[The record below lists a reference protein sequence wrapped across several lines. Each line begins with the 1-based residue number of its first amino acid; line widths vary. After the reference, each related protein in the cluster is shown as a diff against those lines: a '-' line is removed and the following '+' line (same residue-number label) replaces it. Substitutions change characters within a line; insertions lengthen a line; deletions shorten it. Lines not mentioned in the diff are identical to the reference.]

1 MSAAKH
7 SLGLIFVVLTS
18 LIQTAWA
25 EQNVAF
31 ATAAVGRN
39 GEYQRQESSER
50 NETQE
55 SRDRDE
61 TQESRVKR
69 YPDYWYPIREESK
82 PEPRTTWAQD
92 GYLFKHTF

>member
-7 SLGLIFVVLTS
+7 SLGLIFVVITS

-31 ATAAVGRN
+31 ATAAVERN

-50 NETQE
+50 NEM
-55 SRDRDE
+55 
-61 TQESRVKR
+61 QESRVKR
-69 YPDYWYPIREESK
+69 YPDYWYPIREELK

-92 GYLFKHTF
+92 GYLFKHSF